1 MAAENPFKALQ
12 KQSSKSFHDQK
23 ALIKRV
29 LAGKQAKCQ
38 RCNQAITFYPATE
51 QKAASI
57 NCAKGCTD
65 IHLDIA
71 D

>member
-1 MAAENPFKALQ
+1 MSVGNPFKALE

-29 LAGKQAKCQ
+29 LAGKPAKCEV
-38 RCNQAITFYPATE
+38 CKQAVAFVPATE
-51 QKAASI
+51 NKPASI
-57 NCAKGCTD
+57 ACKKGCTD

-71 D
+71 S